1 MSFRRVAYQVGQQ
14 FCCDFCQN
22 YKSLLLYV
30 KFVPVH
36 KKMQKCPTCLEPLTS
51 GSTNHAVSTPCGHL
65 FHVNCVQGWIA
76 RGNKTCPQCRSDI
89 SKGKLLRIYLQP
101 TESDTQI
108 PLETEQNYEKAS
120 RNLGY
125 SVAYSHE
132 TNYIA
137 INSTLNPSGTDNE
150 LSNPRTTAGQYV
162 HGQAGQRGVSST
174 PDRFCPKSCE
184 IKCLNCQ
191 LILIVI
197 FCVGSICIAV
207 WSNAGKEHVSFIN
220 YD

>member
-1 MSFRRVAYQVGQQ
+1 
-14 FCCDFCQN
+14 
-22 YKSLLLYV
+22 
-30 KFVPVH
+30 
-36 KKMQKCPTCLEPLTS
+36 MQKCPTCLEILTS
-51 GSTNHAVSTPCGHL
+51 SSTNHTVSTPCGHL

-89 SKGKLLRIYLQP
+89 SKTKLLRIYLQP

-108 PLETEQNYEKAS
+108 PLETEQNYENTS
-120 RNLGY
+120 RNLGF

-132 TNYIA
+132 TNAVA
-137 INSTLNPSGTDNE
+137 INSTLNSLGTDNE

-174 PDRFCPKSCE
+174 QNRFCPKGCKN
-184 IKCLNCQ
+184 KCYLCQ
-191 LILIVI
+191 LIFMLLFSVGAI
-197 FCVGSICIAV
+197 CVAA
-207 WSNAGKEHVSFIN
+207 WYNAGKEHVSFIN

>member
-1 MSFRRVAYQVGQQ
+1 
-14 FCCDFCQN
+14 
-22 YKSLLLYV
+22 
-30 KFVPVH
+30 
-36 KKMQKCPTCLEPLTS
+36 MQKCPTCLEHVTS
-51 GSTNHAVSTPCGHL
+51 DSANHAVSTPCGHL

-108 PLETEQNYEKAS
+108 PLETKQNYEKAS

-132 TNYIA
+132 TNSIA
-137 INSTLNPSGTDNE
+137 INSTLNSSGTDNE
-150 LSNPRTTAGQYV
+150 LSNPRNS
-162 HGQAGQRGVSST
+162 AGQRRVSST
-174 PDRFCPKSCE
+174 QDRFCPKSCK
-184 IKCLNCQ
+184 IKCLMCQ
-191 LILIVI
+191 LIFMVL
-197 FCVGSICIAV
+197 FSVGSICIAA

-220 YD
+220 YDFLRTMSSIDLISFKIQILGGNLFKIPVGKEKRQKNWPSPTGI